1 MWNQHAH
8 SRFLPLGIYGEN
20 PRKYLLLSIF
30 CLPCKVKVKV
40 AQSCPTL
47 CNPMDYIGH
56 WILQAR
62 ILEWVAVPFSRG
74 SSQSRNRTQVSR
86 IAGGFFT
93 SWVTREARKWKSL
106 SHVQLFTTPWTM
118 ACQAPLS
125 MEFSRPEYWSGQPFL
140 FPRDV
145 PNPGIEPRS
154 PAESAGR
161 FSTIWATREAPTLQE
176 TMKYAQ
182 RLRHELQNTPV

>member
-1 MWNQHAH
+1 MWYQHAH
-8 SRFLPLGIYGEN
+8 SRFLPLGIYWEN
-20 PRKYLLLSIF
+20 PRKYFLLSIF

-40 AQSCPTL
+40 AQSCPTV
-47 CNPMDYIGH
+47 CNPMAYIVH

-74 SSQSRNRTQVSR
+74 SSQSRNRTQVSC
-86 IAGGFFT
+86 IAGGLFT
-93 SWVTREARKWKSL
+93 SWVTREAQKWKSL
-106 SHVQLFTTPWTM
+106 SRVQLFTTPWTV

-125 MEFSRPEYWSGQPFL
+125 MGFSRPEYWSGQLFL

-145 PNPGIEPRS
+145 LNPGIEPRS

-161 FSTIWATREAPTLQE
+161 FFTIWATREAPTLQE
-176 TMKYAQ
+176 TLWNMHKD
-182 RLRHELQNTPV
+182 